1 MAVAV
6 AGWAATGAGAGA
18 GAGAAAAVVAGRME
32 GVGEG
37 RHPPQGEEGVAVLRG
52 PSRAARRLQFA
63 RR

>member
-1 MAVAV
+1 MA
-6 AGWAATGAGAGA
+6 AAAAEDA